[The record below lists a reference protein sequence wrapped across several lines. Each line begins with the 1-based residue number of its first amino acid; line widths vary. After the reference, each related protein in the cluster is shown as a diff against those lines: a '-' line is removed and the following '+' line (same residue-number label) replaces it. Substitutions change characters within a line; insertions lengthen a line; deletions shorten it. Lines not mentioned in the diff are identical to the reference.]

1 MHAEILD
8 VTLRDGGYAINFQ
21 FSELDTKKI
30 GVALENAGI
39 KYVEL
44 AHGIGLG
51 GNDKKGCQAMCSDE
65 EYLAAA
71 QEALKKCKYGA
82 ICVPAY
88 SYCPEVKKLD
98 MLEKYG
104 CSFLRVASIP
114 EKVPLS
120 KPYIER
126 GKEMGLMVSANFM
139 KSYTATVEEFRKNV
153 KLCKE
158 YGVDCVYVVDSA
170 GCMLPEDI
178 KKYYD
183 VIREFDGLKAGFHGH
198 DNLGLA
204 VANSLYAAD
213 LGFDIIDS
221 SLQGLGR
228 SAGNT
233 STELLASLLYVK
245 YGIKDYDIKSIVK
258 FGEDYVKPL
267 VKNNGLY
274 GLDIFCGIA
283 GLHSSYMS
291 YIHRVA
297 AKYEVNPYELI
308 VEYCKIDQINMDE
321 DLLVEV
327 AKKLPKDDINL
338 SRFGFDRYIGNE
350 QK

>member
-1 MHAEILD
+1 ME
-8 VTLRDGGYAINFQ
+8 
-21 FSELDTKKI
+21 
-30 GVALENAGI
+30 
-39 KYVEL
+39 
-44 AHGIGLG
+44 
-51 GNDKKGCQAMCSDE
+51 
-65 EYLAAA
+65 
-71 QEALKKCKYGA
+71 
-82 ICVPAY
+82 
-88 SYCPEVKKLD
+88 
-98 MLEKYG
+98 
-104 CSFLRVASIP
+104 
-114 EKVPLS
+114 
-120 KPYIER
+120 
-126 GKEMGLMVSANFM
+126 
-139 KSYTATVEEFRKNV
+139 
-153 KLCKE
+153 
-158 YGVDCVYVVDSA
+158 CVYVVDSA

-204 VANSLYAAD
+204 VANSLYAAE
-213 LGFDIIDS
+213 LGFDIIDA

-245 YGIKDYDIKSIVK
+245 YGIKDYDVKSIVK

-267 VKNNGLY
+267 VKKSGLY

-283 GLHSSYMS
+283 GFHSSYMS

-297 AKYEVNPYELI
+297 SKYEVNPYELI
-308 VEYCKIDQINMDE
+308 VEYCKLDQVNMDE

-327 AKKLPKDDINL
+327 AKKLPKEDINL